1 MYRKNFV
8 GNDRFWIFSS
18 LVGVALLYLNLVWKA
33 TENIDQL
40 TTNSLFAGAII
51 WLLWRKRNDLEY
63 DSDPVS
69 SFIGLLLLGSILSKT
84 MTLFW
89 FESTLLFSLPLS
101 VAIALAL
108 IASGVRGFGQYL
120 QELFFAWFLFF
131 PTGAIGNFIDSI
143 VHITILNAKFAT
155 YFLYYLGFNVAT
167 QGNQVMISLPQS
179 GAFKAIVDYPCAG
192 VPMILLILKLALIF
206 VAFVPLPKYL
216 QLLIPTF
223 SIILGFF
230 LGVIRVCL
238 LTLFIPEPAQ
248 FAYWHGAQ
256 GSQIFST
263 LAIAIFSAFCYLILR
278 QQELKASNE
287 S

>member
-40 TTNSLFAGAII
+40 TTDSLFAGAII
-51 WLLWRKRNDLEY
+51 WLLWQKRDDLEY

-69 SFIGLLLLGSILSKT
+69 SFIGLLLLGLILSKT

-89 FESTLLFSLPLS
+89 FESTLLFSLPISL
-101 VAIALAL
+101 AIALAL
-108 IASGVRGFGQYL
+108 IASGFGGFSQYL

-131 PTGAIGNFIDSI
+131 PSGAMGNFIDSI

-167 QGNQVMISLPQS
+167 QGNQVMISLPQL
-179 GAFKAIVDYPCAG
+179 GVFKAIVDYPCAG
-192 VPMILLILKLALIF
+192 VPMIILMLKLALLF
-206 VAFVPLPKYL
+206 VAFVPLPKYQ

-223 SIILGFF
+223 SIIIGFF
-230 LGVIRVCL
+230 LGVIRVCI
-238 LTLFIPEPAQ
+238 LTLFIPKPAQ
-248 FAYWHGAQ
+248 FNYWHGTQ